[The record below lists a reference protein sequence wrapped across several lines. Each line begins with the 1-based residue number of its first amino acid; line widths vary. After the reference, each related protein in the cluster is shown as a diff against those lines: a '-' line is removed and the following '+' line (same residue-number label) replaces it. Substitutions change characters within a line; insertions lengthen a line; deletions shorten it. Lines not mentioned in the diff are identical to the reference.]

1 MSGNRLPN
9 RSTMRYLLTL
19 VLATLACGAVGAES
33 VTVLEQQRAAFRDA
47 YAAAELGNWE
57 PAAERRALLQK
68 YVLWP
73 DLRAAYLRTA
83 AGGINDAEIAA
94 FLARY
99 GTLKPARELRYRH
112 ALRLAADGRL
122 GGYLEIY
129 ERFYQGLGVAR
140 LDCLAVNAEILRGN
154 GKRVAGR
161 AMDLWLTGYSQADEC
176 DPVFD
181 YLRGAGLLDE
191 KAYRQRFELA
201 LSARQYSL
209 ARFLARSI
217 DEQAFADADQWLK
230 AQNRSA
236 TFLDSE
242 AENPDA
248 AAHRKRVL
256 FALEQISYADARLAD
271 EYWQAIR
278 DRRAFS
284 PLEAAGMSRHVALWL
299 ARQHEPD
306 AARRLREL
314 PDEIAEVEVA
324 RWLVRTSLKQRAWD
338 DVIAG
343 IRSIP
348 AEERDAEEWQ
358 YWLAI
363 ALLQNGDEA
372 GARNILETLAAG
384 RSYYSFLAADELELP
399 YAFAHAALTPD
410 ARVMAGLEGREP
422 FIRARE
428 LFHVGLESRG
438 RSEWDEAVSLLG
450 PAEKAQAA
458 LLAHGWGWHSR
469 AIATVAAS
477 GDFDDLELRYP
488 MAYQEEFRNSSQ
500 AARVP
505 HSWAYGVARS
515 ESLFMPDIR
524 SSAGAVG
531 IMQLMPATGRRTAD
545 DLNYPWQGLATL
557 TDPSSNIRLGTT
569 YLAAMLEKFA
579 YNRVAATAAYNAG
592 PSRVE
597 KWLPESGQEDARI
610 WIENI
615 PYNETRDYVRRVI
628 LSDAIFNWR
637 LTGRTQRL
645 TGFLGTIDPDLQQF
659 AGTRR
664 KRPSDRCDATE
675 SVTRC

>member
-1 MSGNRLPN
+1 MSGSRLPN
-9 RSTMRYLLTL
+9 RNTMRYLQTL
-19 VLATLACGAVGAES
+19 CLATLACGAVGAES
-33 VTVLEQQRAAFRDA
+33 VNVLEQQRTAFRDA

-57 PAAERRALLQK
+57 PAAEHRALLQN
-68 YVLWP
+68 YALWP
-73 DLRAAYLRTA
+73 DLHAAYLRTA
-83 AGGINDAEIAA
+83 AGNINDAEIAE

-112 ALRLAADGRL
+112 ALRLAAAGHM

-154 GKRVAGR
+154 GERAANR

-181 YLRGAGLLDE
+181 YLRGAGQLDE
-191 KAYRQRFELA
+191 TAYRQRFELA
-201 LSARQYSL
+201 LSAQQYSL

-217 DEQAFADADQWLK
+217 DEQAFADADQWLT
-230 AQNRSA
+230 AENRSA

-242 AENPDA
+242 TEKPDSPV
-248 AAHRKRVL
+248 HRKRVL
-256 FALEQISYADARLAD
+256 FALERIAYTDARLAD
-271 EYWQAIR
+271 EYWQEIR

-284 PLEAAGMSRHVALWL
+284 PQEVASISRHVALWL

-306 AARRLREL
+306 AGRRLREL

-324 RWLVRTSLKQRAWD
+324 RWLVRTSLKQRAWG

-348 AEERDAEEWQ
+348 AEERGAEEWQ
-358 YWLAI
+358 YWLAM
-363 ALLQNGDEA
+363 ALLQTGDDA
-372 GARNILETLAAG
+372 AARTILEALAAG

-399 YAFAHAALTPD
+399 YAFAHASLTPD
-410 ARVMAGLEGREP
+410 ARVIADLEGREP

-458 LLAHGWGWHSR
+458 LLAHRWGWHSR
-469 AIATVAAS
+469 AIATVAAT

-488 MAYQEEFRNSSQ
+488 MAYPEEFRNSSQ

-557 TDPSSNIRLGTT
+557 TDPASNIRLGTT
-569 YLAAMLEKFA
+569 YLADMLEKFA

-615 PYNETRDYVRRVI
+615 PYNETRDYVRRVMV
-628 LSDAIFNWR
+628 SDAIFNWR

-645 TGFLGTIDPDLQQF
+645 TGFLGTIGSDLQQL
-659 AGTRR
+659 AGARR
-664 KRPSDRCDATE
+664 KRPPDRCDTVE
-675 SVTRC
+675 SASPC

>member
-1 MSGNRLPN
+1 
-9 RSTMRYLLTL
+9 MRYLQTL
-19 VLATLACGAVGAES
+19 VLATLACGSIGAES
-33 VTVLEQQRAAFRDA
+33 VTVVEQQRAAFRDA
-47 YAAAELGNWE
+47 FAAAELGNWE
-57 PAAERRALLQK
+57 PAAEHRALLQN

-83 AGGINDAEIAA
+83 AGSVDDAEIAV
-94 FLARY
+94 FLKRY

-112 ALRLAADGRL
+112 ALRLAAAGRMR
-122 GGYLEIY
+122 GYLQIY
-129 ERFYQGLGVAR
+129 ERFYQGLGVAG

-154 GKRVAGR
+154 GERVASR

-191 KAYRQRFELA
+191 TAYRQRFELA

-217 DEQAFADADQWLK
+217 DARAFADADQWLT

-236 TFLDSE
+236 AFLDSE
-242 AENPDA
+242 AEKPES

-256 FALEQISYADARLAD
+256 FALERIAYTDARLAD

-284 PLEAAGMSRHVALWL
+284 PQEDAGLSRHVALWL

-306 AARRLREL
+306 AGRRLREL
-314 PDEIAEVEVA
+314 PDEIADVEVA

-348 AEERDAEEWQ
+348 AEEREGEEWQ

-372 GARNILETLAAG
+372 GSRTILETLAAG

-410 ARVMAGLEGREP
+410 ARVMADLEGREP

-428 LFHVGLESRG
+428 LFYVGLESRG
-438 RSEWDEAVSLLG
+438 RSEWDEAVGLLG
-450 PAEKAQAA
+450 SAEKAQAA
-458 LLAHGWGWHSR
+458 LLAHAWGWHSR
-469 AIATVAAS
+469 AIATVAAT

-488 MAYQEEFRNSSQ
+488 MAYQEEFRTSSQ

-545 DLNYPWQGLATL
+545 DLNHPWQGLATL
-557 TDPSSNIRLGTT
+557 TDPASNIRIGTT
-569 YLAAMLEKFA
+569 YLADMLEKFA

-592 PSRVE
+592 PARVE
-597 KWLPESGQEDARI
+597 KWLPESGPEDARI

-615 PYNETRDYVRRVI
+615 PYNDTRDYVRRVMV
-628 LSDAIFNWR
+628 SDAIFNWR

-645 TGFLGTIDPDLQQF
+645 TGFLGTIDPDLQQL

-664 KRPSDRCDATE
+664 KGPPDRCDTVKSA
-675 SVTRC
+675 SPC

>member
-1 MSGNRLPN
+1 
-9 RSTMRYLLTL
+9 
-19 VLATLACGAVGAES
+19 
-33 VTVLEQQRAAFRDA
+33 
-47 YAAAELGNWE
+47 
-57 PAAERRALLQK
+57 LLQK
-68 YVLWP
+68 FVLWP

-217 DEQAFADADQWLK
+217 DEQAFADAELWLK

-348 AEERDAEEWQ
+348 AEEREGEEWQ

-372 GARNILETLAAG
+372 GSRTILETLAAG

-410 ARVMAGLEGREP
+410 ARVMADLEGREP
-422 FIRARE
+422 FVRARE
-428 LFHVGLESRG
+428 LFYVGLESRG
-438 RSEWDEAVSLLG
+438 RSEWDEAVGLLG
-450 PAEKAQAA
+450 SAEKAQAA
-458 LLAHGWGWHSR
+458 LLAHAWGWHSR
-469 AIATVAAS
+469 AIATVAAT

-488 MAYQEEFRNSSQ
+488 MAYQEEFRTSSQ

-545 DLNYPWQGLATL
+545 DLNHPWQGLATL
-557 TDPSSNIRLGTT
+557 TDPASNIRIGTT
-569 YLAAMLEKFA
+569 YLADMLEKFA

-592 PSRVE
+592 PARVE
-597 KWLPESGQEDARI
+597 KWLPESGPEDARI

-615 PYNETRDYVRRVI
+615 PYNDTRDYVRRVMV
-628 LSDAIFNWR
+628 SDAIFNWR

-645 TGFLGTIDPDLQQF
+645 TGFLGTIDPDLQQL

-664 KRPSDRCDATE
+664 KGPPDRCDAAE